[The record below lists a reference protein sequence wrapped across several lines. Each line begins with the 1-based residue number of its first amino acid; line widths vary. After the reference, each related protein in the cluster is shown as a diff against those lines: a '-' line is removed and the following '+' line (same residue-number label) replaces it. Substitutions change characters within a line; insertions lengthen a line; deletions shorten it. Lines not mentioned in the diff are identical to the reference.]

1 MHAILVLYFNL
12 YQVGNVK
19 VSEFDQ
25 EISQAHTADQPVVHD
40 EEEVQNTNN
49 HMTSRR
55 QLQ

>member
-1 MHAILVLYFNL
+1 MHAIWVLYFNL

-40 EEEVQNTNN
+40 EEEAQNTNN
-49 HMTSRR
+49 HKTSRG